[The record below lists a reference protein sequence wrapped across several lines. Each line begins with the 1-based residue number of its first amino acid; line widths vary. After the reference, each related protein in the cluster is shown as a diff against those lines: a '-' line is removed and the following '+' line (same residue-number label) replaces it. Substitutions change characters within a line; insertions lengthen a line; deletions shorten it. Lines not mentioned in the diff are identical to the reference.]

1 MSDSASL
8 WTVACQAP
16 LSMGFSRQEY
26 KSGLSF
32 PPPRSLLNPGTKRM
46 SLTSPALA
54 GGFFTTSDYSAIIL
68 LPLQTLLGGIIS
80 MKIKL
85 NKLSFLKEK
94 HSIVLYTF
102 CNNPL

>member
-1 MSDSASL
+1 ML
-8 WTVACQAP
+8 P
-16 LSMGFSRQEY
+16 
-26 KSGLSF
+26 F
-32 PPPRSLLNPGTKRM
+32 PPPGNLNPGTEPM

-68 LPLQTLLGGIIS
+68 VSLPTLLGGIIS

-94 HSIVLYTF
+94 HSNVLYTF
-102 CNNPL
+102 CNYPL